1 MNNQHD
7 TAAPLGHSRPP
18 PTSIVDYAVVPE
30 AVRRLV
36 TTSYLAVLADTVPE
50 SPVSIAQYFRAA
62 WPAQRVG
69 MTEVEHFEATAW
81 LAAFFAARPA
91 RLT

>member
-1 MNNQHD
+1 MTHNHD

-18 PTSIVDYAVVPE
+18 PALLVDFDTVPE
-30 AVRRLV
+30 AVRRLITV
-36 TTSYLAVLADTVPE
+36 SYLAVLSSTVPE
-50 SPVSIAQYFRAA
+50 SPVSISEYFRAM
-62 WPAQRVG
+62 WPARRVG
-69 MTEVEHFEATAW
+69 MSEPEHFAATAW